1 MRPKERIDPFLEKF
15 GNLWKEHQDMRFG
28 QLVENLLSVYV
39 GGRLDKYSMLQ
50 LNPLLWAM
58 EESEWEKAIEEF
70 YEVFK

>member
-15 GNLWKEHQDMRFG
+15 GNLWKEQQDMRFG